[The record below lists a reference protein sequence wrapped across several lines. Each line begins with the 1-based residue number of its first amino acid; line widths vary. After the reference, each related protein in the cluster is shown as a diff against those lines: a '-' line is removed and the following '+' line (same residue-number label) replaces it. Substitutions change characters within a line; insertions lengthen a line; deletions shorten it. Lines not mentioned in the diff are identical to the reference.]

1 MGKKGRKTRW
11 RTLTITDEHSDSEE
25 SNTTTSG
32 HRVPKGYPQ
41 KSYYSRFTYSSQ
53 STPTRRYQCDG
64 TKSTRSSSTASENKI
79 TFNEDEYTRITTP
92 RQDVLF
98 KKGYLNKPKTYQT
111 QTSTGNST
119 TSTGNSTGNG
129 TPDHQSTGTPCAS
142 PNEQTTQTATVSD
155 LEYESQFVF
164 PNGFV
169 DQNGIYYVNSFE
181 PYPVMVYNPPTY
193 YPEFTSVKSKRCST
207 GSLTE
212 STSPNN
218 EETSQDLSQSETPSN
233 VSDINHVYNV
243 IYPGFY
249 YNGACQPQVD
259 AASQAEPRRV
269 KKRRR
274 RKVSRSKST
283 QEGSTSESSDE
294 VFSDEEPKSE
304 APIKEENPATEAE
317 EEEENEVEKP
327 EEKDEQKKEESSEA
341 TKAEDCPKSKYDLK
355 PDAEEFVPRA
365 YRHPETIPL
374 EANVQFI
381 KIPSNFVPVPILNPM
396 GDFNAFIPPAIP
408 INFIPQNYIN
418 FIPYKTQNVQADDE
432 RPSEKSSEGE
442 VKETVE
448 VPKSNQIDIAKIVS
462 KLEEAAKEQDEPK
475 VKEETTSKSAPRKR
489 HRYQKVDLKAPPP
502 TNFKPELKKP
512 AWREANTSPKKEAPT
527 TPKRNYSDTLKKS
540 MTVQQCERH
549 ERNMEK
555 MKMHRT
561 PMKEAAVRNHVRVE
575 NTPSKTSDEWISVS
589 SRKKRKNKNVEEAED
604 VEEKD
609 QNKENSLENLEPT
622 IVTQT
627 SEDKDKMAD
636 EVKEVCP
643 VQEVAVVREASP
655 AREVLLVEE
664 VLPVEEVPPVEEV
677 LSMKEESD
685 VEEVSQVPI
694 EEEALLLEEAS
705 PVKEI
710 VPVVSQ
716 LLEAVEI
723 VPTPTP
729 TETRSEESKEEKKVT
744 KKKSKK
750 NHAKTPVPPPII
762 KRVMIKDIDLSLEQV
777 ELKVKEC
784 RRVEVV
790 NQHEEVVEEPVSIEE
805 ESVKSVTEQKKESPE
820 KKPKK
825 KKKKVSKVAVLSSQ
839 SSSNTTLNVPDD
851 SYDFLLDES
860 LDKTN
865 VEVSQELDKMIQRG
879 MYSSLE
885 EKIKS
890 MNIESNDNFF
900 KSIIHNISTSRES
913 SVEKNNYKNPDLS
926 KILNNSS
933 LLKTK
938 PNLDRKPGDF
948 LGEPTPKTVG
958 GENSSEPQNDDS
970 LYPITKAVKE
980 WMTKTRETTPD
991 VEILKSPSMIFR
1003 EFGEDGDE
1011 VTIYSC
1017 WEEKVRKT
1025 STSSVE
1031 EGEDV
1036 LEVYESKYGSNEDYS
1051 KIQAEVEE
1059 RKGNYPKHGNLPYR
1073 AICCS
1078 IM

>member
-1 MGKKGRKTRW
+1 
-11 RTLTITDEHSDSEE
+11 
-25 SNTTTSG
+25 
-32 HRVPKGYPQ
+32 V
-41 KSYYSRFTYSSQ
+41 
-53 STPTRRYQCDG
+53 
-64 TKSTRSSSTASENKI
+64 
-79 TFNEDEYTRITTP
+79 
-92 RQDVLF
+92 
-98 KKGYLNKPKTYQT
+98 
-111 QTSTGNST
+111 
-119 TSTGNSTGNG
+119 
-129 TPDHQSTGTPCAS
+129 
-142 PNEQTTQTATVSD
+142 
-155 LEYESQFVF
+155 
-164 PNGFV
+164 
-169 DQNGIYYVNSFE
+169 
-181 PYPVMVYNPPTY
+181 
-193 YPEFTSVKSKRCST
+193 
-207 GSLTE
+207 
-212 STSPNN
+212 
-218 EETSQDLSQSETPSN
+218 
-233 VSDINHVYNV
+233 
-243 IYPGFY
+243 
-249 YNGACQPQVD
+249 
-259 AASQAEPRRV
+259 
-269 KKRRR
+269 
-274 RKVSRSKST
+274 
-283 QEGSTSESSDE
+283 
-294 VFSDEEPKSE
+294 
-304 APIKEENPATEAE
+304 
-317 EEEENEVEKP
+317 
-327 EEKDEQKKEESSEA
+327 
-341 TKAEDCPKSKYDLK
+341 
-355 PDAEEFVPRA
+355 
-365 YRHPETIPL
+365 
-374 EANVQFI
+374 
-381 KIPSNFVPVPILNPM
+381 
-396 GDFNAFIPPAIP
+396 
-408 INFIPQNYIN
+408 
-418 FIPYKTQNVQADDE
+418 
-432 RPSEKSSEGE
+432 
-442 VKETVE
+442 
-448 VPKSNQIDIAKIVS
+448 
-462 KLEEAAKEQDEPK
+462 
-475 VKEETTSKSAPRKR
+475 
-489 HRYQKVDLKAPPP
+489 
-502 TNFKPELKKP
+502 
-512 AWREANTSPKKEAPT
+512 
-527 TPKRNYSDTLKKS
+527 
-540 MTVQQCERH
+540 
-549 ERNMEK
+549 
-555 MKMHRT
+555 
-561 PMKEAAVRNHVRVE
+561 
-575 NTPSKTSDEWISVS
+575 
-589 SRKKRKNKNVEEAED
+589 
-604 VEEKD
+604 
-609 QNKENSLENLEPT
+609 
-622 IVTQT
+622 
-627 SEDKDKMAD
+627 
-636 EVKEVCP
+636 
-643 VQEVAVVREASP
+643 
-655 AREVLLVEE
+655 LVEE

-677 LSMKEESD
+677 LSMKEESE

-705 PVKEI
+705 PVKEICSVKEI

-777 ELKVKEC
+777 EVKVKEC

-865 VEVSQELDKMIQRG
+865 VEVIPVARPPRSFNLELVLFVFKVSQELDKMIQRG

>member
-1 MGKKGRKTRW
+1 
-11 RTLTITDEHSDSEE
+11 
-25 SNTTTSG
+25 
-32 HRVPKGYPQ
+32 
-41 KSYYSRFTYSSQ
+41 
-53 STPTRRYQCDG
+53 
-64 TKSTRSSSTASENKI
+64 
-79 TFNEDEYTRITTP
+79 
-92 RQDVLF
+92 
-98 KKGYLNKPKTYQT
+98 
-111 QTSTGNST
+111 
-119 TSTGNSTGNG
+119 
-129 TPDHQSTGTPCAS
+129 
-142 PNEQTTQTATVSD
+142 
-155 LEYESQFVF
+155 
-164 PNGFV
+164 
-169 DQNGIYYVNSFE
+169 
-181 PYPVMVYNPPTY
+181 
-193 YPEFTSVKSKRCST
+193 
-207 GSLTE
+207 
-212 STSPNN
+212 
-218 EETSQDLSQSETPSN
+218 
-233 VSDINHVYNV
+233 
-243 IYPGFY
+243 
-249 YNGACQPQVD
+249 
-259 AASQAEPRRV
+259 
-269 KKRRR
+269 
-274 RKVSRSKST
+274 
-283 QEGSTSESSDE
+283 
-294 VFSDEEPKSE
+294 
-304 APIKEENPATEAE
+304 
-317 EEEENEVEKP
+317 
-327 EEKDEQKKEESSEA
+327 
-341 TKAEDCPKSKYDLK
+341 
-355 PDAEEFVPRA
+355 
-365 YRHPETIPL
+365 
-374 EANVQFI
+374 
-381 KIPSNFVPVPILNPM
+381 
-396 GDFNAFIPPAIP
+396 
-408 INFIPQNYIN
+408 
-418 FIPYKTQNVQADDE
+418 
-432 RPSEKSSEGE
+432 
-442 VKETVE
+442 
-448 VPKSNQIDIAKIVS
+448 
-462 KLEEAAKEQDEPK
+462 
-475 VKEETTSKSAPRKR
+475 
-489 HRYQKVDLKAPPP
+489 
-502 TNFKPELKKP
+502 
-512 AWREANTSPKKEAPT
+512 
-527 TPKRNYSDTLKKS
+527 
-540 MTVQQCERH
+540 
-549 ERNMEK
+549 
-555 MKMHRT
+555 
-561 PMKEAAVRNHVRVE
+561 
-575 NTPSKTSDEWISVS
+575 
-589 SRKKRKNKNVEEAED
+589 
-604 VEEKD
+604 
-609 QNKENSLENLEPT
+609 
-622 IVTQT
+622 
-627 SEDKDKMAD
+627 
-636 EVKEVCP
+636 
-643 VQEVAVVREASP
+643 
-655 AREVLLVEE
+655 
-664 VLPVEEVPPVEEV
+664 
-677 LSMKEESD
+677 

-710 VPVVSQ
+710 CSVKEIVPVVSQ
-716 LLEAVEI
+716 LLEAVEN

-777 ELKVKEC
+777 EVKVKEC

>member
-1 MGKKGRKTRW
+1 
-11 RTLTITDEHSDSEE
+11 
-25 SNTTTSG
+25 
-32 HRVPKGYPQ
+32 
-41 KSYYSRFTYSSQ
+41 
-53 STPTRRYQCDG
+53 
-64 TKSTRSSSTASENKI
+64 
-79 TFNEDEYTRITTP
+79 
-92 RQDVLF
+92 
-98 KKGYLNKPKTYQT
+98 
-111 QTSTGNST
+111 
-119 TSTGNSTGNG
+119 
-129 TPDHQSTGTPCAS
+129 
-142 PNEQTTQTATVSD
+142 
-155 LEYESQFVF
+155 
-164 PNGFV
+164 
-169 DQNGIYYVNSFE
+169 
-181 PYPVMVYNPPTY
+181 
-193 YPEFTSVKSKRCST
+193 
-207 GSLTE
+207 
-212 STSPNN
+212 
-218 EETSQDLSQSETPSN
+218 
-233 VSDINHVYNV
+233 
-243 IYPGFY
+243 
-249 YNGACQPQVD
+249 
-259 AASQAEPRRV
+259 
-269 KKRRR
+269 
-274 RKVSRSKST
+274 
-283 QEGSTSESSDE
+283 
-294 VFSDEEPKSE
+294 
-304 APIKEENPATEAE
+304 
-317 EEEENEVEKP
+317 
-327 EEKDEQKKEESSEA
+327 
-341 TKAEDCPKSKYDLK
+341 
-355 PDAEEFVPRA
+355 
-365 YRHPETIPL
+365 
-374 EANVQFI
+374 
-381 KIPSNFVPVPILNPM
+381 
-396 GDFNAFIPPAIP
+396 
-408 INFIPQNYIN
+408 
-418 FIPYKTQNVQADDE
+418 
-432 RPSEKSSEGE
+432 
-442 VKETVE
+442 
-448 VPKSNQIDIAKIVS
+448 
-462 KLEEAAKEQDEPK
+462 
-475 VKEETTSKSAPRKR
+475 
-489 HRYQKVDLKAPPP
+489 
-502 TNFKPELKKP
+502 
-512 AWREANTSPKKEAPT
+512 
-527 TPKRNYSDTLKKS
+527 
-540 MTVQQCERH
+540 
-549 ERNMEK
+549 
-555 MKMHRT
+555 
-561 PMKEAAVRNHVRVE
+561 
-575 NTPSKTSDEWISVS
+575 
-589 SRKKRKNKNVEEAED
+589 
-604 VEEKD
+604 
-609 QNKENSLENLEPT
+609 
-622 IVTQT
+622 
-627 SEDKDKMAD
+627 
-636 EVKEVCP
+636 
-643 VQEVAVVREASP
+643 
-655 AREVLLVEE
+655 
-664 VLPVEEVPPVEEV
+664 
-677 LSMKEESD
+677 

-777 ELKVKEC
+777 EVKVKEC

>member
-79 TFNEDEYTRITTP
+79 TFNE
-92 RQDVLF
+92 
-98 KKGYLNKPKTYQT
+98 G
-111 QTSTGNST
+111 
-119 TSTGNSTGNG
+119 
-129 TPDHQSTGTPCAS
+129 
-142 PNEQTTQTATVSD
+142 
-155 LEYESQFVF
+155 
-164 PNGFV
+164 
-169 DQNGIYYVNSFE
+169 FE

-475 VKEETTSKSAPRKR
+475 VKEETTSKSVPRKR

-561 PMKEAAVRNHVRVE
+561 PVKEAAVRNHVRVE

-604 VEEKD
+604 VEE
-609 QNKENSLENLEPT
+609 NSLENLEP
-622 IVTQT
+622 T

-636 EVKEVCP
+636 EVKDVCP

-664 VLPVEEVPPVEEV
+664 VLPMEEVPPVEEV
-677 LSMKEESD
+677 LSMKEESE

-710 VPVVSQ
+710 CSVKEIVPVVSQ
-716 LLEAVEI
+716 LLEAVEN

-777 ELKVKEC
+777 EVKVKEC

-790 NQHEEVVEEPVSIEE
+790 NQHEEVIEEPVSIEE
-805 ESVKSVTEQKKESPE
+805 ESVKSVMEQKKESPE